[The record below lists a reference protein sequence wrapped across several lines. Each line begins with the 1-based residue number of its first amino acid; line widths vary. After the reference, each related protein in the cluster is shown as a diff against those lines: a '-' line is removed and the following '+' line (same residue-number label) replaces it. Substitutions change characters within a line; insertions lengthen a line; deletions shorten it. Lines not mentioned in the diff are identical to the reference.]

1 MPARGLEPAY
11 EVEVRSAEDGTLV
24 TAAGELDAA
33 AAPVFRGAL
42 AEAVSGTRP
51 VLVDLSRVTF
61 LDACALRVLVEAA
74 MSARDKGR
82 NIVLVDPAPVTV
94 RLLEITGLFGIFAPA
109 SESPGMAR
117 VSPTRPE
124 GSPSPTFRSPQG
136 WRSPAF
142 LPAPLPG
149 L

>member
-1 MPARGLEPAY
+1 MPARELKPVY
-11 EVEVRSAEDGTLV
+11 RVEVRSAEEGTVV
-24 TAAGELDAA
+24 TAAGELDFA
-33 AAPVFRGAL
+33 AAPAFRAAL

-51 VLVDLSRVTF
+51 VMVDLSRVTF

-74 MSARDKGR
+74 MSARDKGD

-94 RLLEITGLFGIFAPA
+94 RLLEITGLLGIFAPA
-109 SESPGMAR
+109 SESPGMDR

-124 GSPSPTFRSPQG
+124 GSPSPTFRSPRG